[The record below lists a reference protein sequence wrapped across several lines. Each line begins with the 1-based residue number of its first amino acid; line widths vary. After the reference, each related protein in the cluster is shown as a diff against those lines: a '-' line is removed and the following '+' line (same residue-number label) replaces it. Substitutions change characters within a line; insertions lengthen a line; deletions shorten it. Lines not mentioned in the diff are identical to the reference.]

1 MDWFIGVLMNSD
13 KSLKC
18 NKLYKN
24 LSETSLKFFVF
35 LIFFIYLCN
44 MKENNVKP
52 YGYWND
58 KNHCLEEAKKYK
70 NKFELQRKCNGCYRS
85 AIRNGWLDDV
95 ASLYDNSIQYMHY
108 DEPVNCIYVYE
119 YKDLNYFYVG
129 RTNNIKRRNKQHCNG
144 YLHRDGSRTYDIV
157 YKFAKNNNISIPKP
171 IILEDKLT
179 AEQSQDREDYWKKF
193 YIEKGM
199 KCLNKGATGIGKG
212 SLGATFKWDYES
224 CKKETAKYSSRQEL
238 RKYNQS
244 VYNSCLK
251 NGWLE
256 DFFDDWAK
264 RKDKYWDNIDNVLDA
279 AKNSMGAKDMVR
291 KYGGAY
297 NSARKHG
304 WLNLLEYNKNPD
316 YRM

>member
-1 MDWFIGVLMNSD
+1 MEEL
-13 KSLKC
+13 
-18 NKLYKN
+18 
-24 LSETSLKFFVF
+24 
-35 LIFFIYLCN
+35 
-44 MKENNVKP
+44 NNKP
-52 YGYWND
+52 YGYWNI
-58 KNHCLEEAKKYK
+58 KENCFEEAKKYK
-70 NKFELQRKCNGCYRS
+70 NKFELDRKSSGCYQG
-85 AIRNGWLDDV
+85 AVRNGWLDEIANIYFDDSV
-95 ASLYDNSIQYMHY
+95 HYMGY
-108 DEPVNCIYVYE
+108 NEPINCVYIYE
-119 YKDLNYFYVG
+119 YKDLNSFYVG

>member
-1 MDWFIGVLMNSD
+1 
-13 KSLKC
+13 
-18 NKLYKN
+18 
-24 LSETSLKFFVF
+24 
-35 LIFFIYLCN
+35 

-58 KNHCLEEAKKYK
+58 KNHCLKEAKKYK

-95 ASLYDNSIQYMHY
+95 ASLYDNSIQYMRY

-119 YKDLNYFYVG
+119 YKDLNHFYVG

-157 YKFAKNNNISIPKP
+157 YKFAKNNNINIPKP

-193 YIEKGM
+193 YIKKGM

-212 SLGATFKWDYES
+212 SLGATVRWTYDEF
-224 CKKETAKYSSRQEL
+224 CKEALKYSYKTEM
-238 RKYNQS
+238 KYKNQS
-244 VYNSCLK
+244 AYKAGVH
-251 NGWLE
+251 NGWINIPFE
-256 DFFDDWAK
+256 NRK
-264 RKDKYWDNIDNVLDA
+264 KKDKYWDNIDNVLDA

-304 WLNLLEYNKNPD
+304 WLNLLEYNKNPN

>member
-1 MDWFIGVLMNSD
+1 
-13 KSLKC
+13 
-18 NKLYKN
+18 
-24 LSETSLKFFVF
+24 
-35 LIFFIYLCN
+35 

-95 ASLYDNSIQYMHY
+95 ASLYDNSIQYMRY

-119 YKDLNYFYVG
+119 YKDLNHFYVG

-157 YKFAKNNNISIPKP
+157 YKFAKNNNINIPKP

-193 YIEKGM
+193 YIKKGM
-199 KCLNKGATGIGKG
+199 KCLNKGATGIGKS
-212 SLGATFKWDYES
+212 SLGATVRWTYDEF
-224 CKKETAKYSSRQEL
+224 CKEALKYSYKTEM
-238 RKYNQS
+238 KYKNQS
-244 VYNSCLK
+244 AYKAGVH
-251 NGWLE
+251 NGWINIPFE
-256 DFFDDWAK
+256 NRK
-264 RKDKYWDNIDNVLDA
+264 KKDKYWDNIDNVLDA
-279 AKNSMGAKDMVR
+279 AKNSMGAKDMVK

>member
-24 LSETSLKFFVF
+24 LSEVSLKFFVF
-35 LIFFIYLCN
+35 IIFFIYLCN

-95 ASLYDNSIQYMHY
+95 ASLYDNSIQYMRY

-119 YKDLNYFYVG
+119 YKDLNHFYVG

-193 YIEKGM
+193 YIDNGM

-212 SLGATFKWDYES
+212 SLGATVRWTYDEFY
-224 CKKETAKYSSRQEL
+224 KEALKYSYKTEM
-238 RKYNQS
+238 KYKNQS
-244 VYNSCLK
+244 AYKAGVH
-251 NGWLE
+251 NGWINIPFE
-256 DFFDDWAK
+256 NRK
-264 RKDKYWDNIDNVLDA
+264 KKDKYWDNIDNVLDA
-279 AKNSMGAKDMVR
+279 AKNSMGAKDMIK

-304 WLNLLEYNKNPD
+304 WLNLLEYNKKP
-316 YRM
+316 

>member
-1 MDWFIGVLMNSD
+1 
-13 KSLKC
+13 
-18 NKLYKN
+18 
-24 LSETSLKFFVF
+24 
-35 LIFFIYLCN
+35 

-95 ASLYDNSIQYMHY
+95 ASLYDNSIQYMRY
-108 DEPVNCIYVYE
+108 DELVNCIYVYE
-119 YKDLNYFYVG
+119 YKDLNHFYVG

-157 YKFAKNNNISIPKP
+157 YKFAKNNNINIPKP

-193 YIEKGM
+193 YIKKGM

-212 SLGATFKWDYES
+212 SLGATVRWTYDEF
-224 CKKETAKYSSRQEL
+224 CKEALKYSYKTEM
-238 RKYNQS
+238 KYKNQS
-244 VYNSCLK
+244 VYK
-251 NGWLE
+251 AGVHNGWINIPFE
-256 DFFDDWAK
+256 NRK
-264 RKDKYWDNIDNVLDA
+264 KKDKYWDNIDNVLDA

-304 WLNLLEYNKNPD
+304 WLNLLEYNKNPN